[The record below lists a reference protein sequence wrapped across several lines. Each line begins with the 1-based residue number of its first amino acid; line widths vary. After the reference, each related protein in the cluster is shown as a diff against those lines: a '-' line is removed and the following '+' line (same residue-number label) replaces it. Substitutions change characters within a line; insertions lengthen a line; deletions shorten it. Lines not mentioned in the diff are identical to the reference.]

1 MSIPYDLGME
11 AFSYCI
17 DKKRNVIP
25 EHFTKTFI
33 SEIASFVLLITI
45 FNLIFMF
52 LQLLGTAMGMKFAPP
67 YACLSVGYLE
77 ETFITII
84 TPYILH

>member
-1 MSIPYDLGME
+1 
-11 AFSYCI
+11 
-17 DKKRNVIP
+17 
-25 EHFTKTFI
+25 
-33 SEIASFVLLITI
+33 
-45 FNLIFMF
+45 MF
-52 LQLLGTAMGMKFAPP
+52 LQLLGTAMGIKFAPP